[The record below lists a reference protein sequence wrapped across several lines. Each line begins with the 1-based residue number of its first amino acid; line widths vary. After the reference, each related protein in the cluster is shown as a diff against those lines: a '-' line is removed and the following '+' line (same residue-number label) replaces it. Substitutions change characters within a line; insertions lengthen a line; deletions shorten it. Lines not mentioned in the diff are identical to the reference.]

1 MAGKKNSLENILS
14 KGERQDNGCLFY
26 TNNKKK
32 NGYSQTSYGDEMMP
46 VHRVV
51 FILSG
56 KTLPPS
62 FDVHHKCYNKPCIEI
77 THLEAISRSQ
87 HALLSEKDIAQRN
100 QRLRALLH
108 YDPTVELLPMAM
120 TSTTLGVLWECQSYN
135 VPIILQK
142 IQETYSGEFFWKTL
156 HRGRRG
162 PKPSVFELRIMP
174 GLVEKLLIGDE
185 QRETPAEDIM
195 TLVV

>member
-1 MAGKKNSLENILS
+1 MSRPKNSLQNIVS
-14 KGERQDNGCLFY
+14 KGVRQANGCLLY

-32 NGYSQTSYGDEMMP
+32 NGYSLASYGDEMMP

-62 FDVHHKCYNKPCIEI
+62 FDVHHKCHNKSCIEI
-77 THLEAISRSQ
+77 THLEALSRSQ
-87 HALLSEKDIAQRN
+87 HALLAEQDIAQRN

-108 YDPTVELLPMAM
+108 YDPTMELLPIAM
-120 TSTTLGVLWECQSYN
+120 TSTTIGALWGCRSDA
-135 VPIILQK
+135 VPILLQK
-142 IQETYSGEFFWKTL
+142 IEATYPDEFFWKAL
-156 HRGRRG
+156 HKGRRG

-174 GLVEKLLIGDE
+174 GLVEKLMNE
-185 QRETPAEDIM
+185 QEERVLPAEDIL
-195 TLVV
+195 TLVA

>member
-1 MAGKKNSLENILS
+1 MPRQKNSLQNIVS
-14 KGERQDNGCLFY
+14 KGERQVNGCLLY

-51 FILSG
+51 FLLSG
-56 KTLPPS
+56 KTLSPN
-62 FDVHHKCYNKPCIEI
+62 FDVHHKCHNRACIEI
-77 THLEAISRSQ
+77 THLEALSRSQ

-108 YDPTVELLPMAM
+108 YDPTVELLPITV
-120 TSTTLGVLWECQSYN
+120 TSTTLGALWGCRSGV
-135 VPIILQK
+135 VPSLLQK
-142 IQETYSGEFFWKTL
+142 IQETYPGVFFWRAL
-156 HRGRRG
+156 YSGRRG
-162 PKPSVFELRIMP
+162 RKPSVFELRIAP
-174 GLVEKLLIGDE
+174 GLVEKLLIENE

>member
-1 MAGKKNSLENILS
+1 MPRQKNSLENIVS

-32 NGYSQTSYGDEMMP
+32 NGYSLVSYCDEMIP

-62 FDVHHKCYNKPCIEI
+62 FDVHHKCHNKSCIEI
-77 THLEAISRSQ
+77 THLEALSRSQ

-100 QRLRALLH
+100 QRLRALLS
-108 YDPTVELLPMAM
+108 YDPTYIPHP
-120 TSTTLGVLWECQSYN
+120 LG
-135 VPIILQK
+135 
-142 IQETYSGEFFWKTL
+142 GD
-156 HRGRRG
+156 RR
-162 PKPSVFELRIMP
+162 I
-174 GLVEKLLIGDE
+174 
-185 QRETPAEDIM
+185 
-195 TLVV
+195 